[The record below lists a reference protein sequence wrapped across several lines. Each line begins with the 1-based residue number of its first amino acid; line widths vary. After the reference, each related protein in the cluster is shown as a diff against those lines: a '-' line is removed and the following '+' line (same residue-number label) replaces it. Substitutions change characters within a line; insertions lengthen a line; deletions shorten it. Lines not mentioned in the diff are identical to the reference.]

1 MTIYL
6 GTQVRTAIL
15 SLRNGI
21 GIECACLYYV
31 GTCGK
36 IFCVYLAYD
45 IGAGK
50 HQQVIVALER
60 TGMSRKQRAAEI
72 TLAKG
77 VFLYHGTHGSI
88 ENQNTFLYCICQG
101 CFHLVFC
108 FNGKRANLQFPVF
121 IFQLSVFT
129 LLKAFYSTPQD
140 RVKQSEIPS
149 YAVNLA
155 LVIAFL
161 D

>member
-1 MTIYL
+1 MTVYL
-6 GTQVRTAIL
+6 GPQVRAAIL

-21 GIECACLYYV
+21 GIERACLYYV

-72 TLAKG
+72 PLAKG
-77 VFLYHGTHGSI
+77 VLLDHGPHGSV
-88 ENQNTFLYCICQG
+88 ENQNTFLYCIFKIHFQNNLSI
-101 CFHLVFC
+101 HILRVAH
-108 FNGKRANLQFPVF
+108 KRQLQCCHVERNEPTVD
-121 IFQLSVFT
+121 
-129 LLKAFYSTPQD
+129 A
-140 RVKQSEIPS
+140 RRG
-149 YAVNLA
+149 
-155 LVIAFL
+155 
-161 D
+161 